1 MDAAREVYGAQYPLV
16 SRYVDILTSTGVE
29 WGLLGPREA
38 DKVWD
43 RHILNCAALSELIAI
58 NSSVA
63 DVGSGAG
70 LPGIPLALLR
80 PDLRVTLLEPLLRR
94 STFLAQTV
102 EELGIADRIQVVR
115 SRAEDHHQSYDV
127 VVARAVAPLDRLI
140 GWCNPLR
147 AAGGVILALKGE
159 SAARRGRGSQTAIE
173 GRPPESRDPH
183 SPSPPKYGAR
193 QPWYASASD
202 GHCTSGRR
210 VRAEL
215 VEARACPST
224 GSGRRTT

>member
-1 MDAAREVYGAQYPLV
+1 MPKTASKAVEAAREIYDAHYLLV

-29 WGLLGPREA
+29 WGLLGPRES

-58 NSSVA
+58 DSSVA

-70 LPGIPLALLR
+70 LPGIPLAVLR
-80 PDLRVTLLEPLLRR
+80 PDLRLTLLEPLLRR
-94 STFLAQTV
+94 FTFLAQTV
-102 EELGIADRIQVVR
+102 EELGIADRVQVVR

-159 SAARRGRGSQTAIE
+159 SAADEIAVAKPQLKA
-173 GRPPESRDPH
+173 
-183 SPSPPKYGAR
+183 AR
-193 QPWYASASD
+193 LKAEILTVQAHPDAKPATVVRLSA
-202 GHCTSGRR
+202 RN
-210 VRAEL
+210 
-215 VEARACPST
+215 
-224 GSGRRTT
+224 